1 MDLHI
6 PRDGDVI
13 RLSSHENAI
22 KAEFV
27 DSDGRLAWRLYDRH
41 GKGILILEDEM
52 RLLAKLINNALAE
65 HKDEK

>member
-13 RLSSHENAI
+13 RLSPHENATR
-22 KAEFV
+22 AEFV
-27 DSDGRLAWRLYDRH
+27 DTGGRLAWRLYDRH

-52 RLLAKLINNALAE
+52 RLLAKLIINALAE